1 MEKTIEEK
9 IKSEIRYYSV
19 QSALL
24 LEENQNLKDTV
35 EHNISL
41 YNRIATD
48 LDESNMIIE
57 LLRKMMNNGK

>member
-1 MEKTIEEK
+1 LEKTIEEK

-19 QSALL
+19 QTALL

>member
-19 QSALL
+19 QTALL

>member
-1 MEKTIEEK
+1 LEKTIEEK